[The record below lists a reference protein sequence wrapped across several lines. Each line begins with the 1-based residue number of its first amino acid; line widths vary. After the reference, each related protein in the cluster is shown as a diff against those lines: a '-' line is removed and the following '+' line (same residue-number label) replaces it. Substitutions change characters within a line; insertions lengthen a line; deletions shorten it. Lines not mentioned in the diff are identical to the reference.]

1 MLWKKLIFFFLFFS
15 IFISIK
21 DGIVKKD
28 PIEMEF
34 LVNRWIFYLDI
45 NKKEF
50 SEELLKQAIFYERIQ
65 NPEIVLLQAY
75 LETGFFTS
83 DIFLNGHN
91 CFGMKYPKFRAT
103 VAIGEYQGHAKYNSW
118 WDSVI
123 DYAIWQKWYLSK
135 GYKIETFDSDAYLVF
150 LNCIRYAEDPHY
162 IRKLVYLKDIS

>member
-21 DGIVKKD
+21 DGIVKRD

-103 VAIGEYQGHAKYNSW
+103 VSIGEYQGHARYNNW

-135 GYKIETFDSDAYLVF
+135 GYKIEEFDSDAYLVF
-150 LNCIRYAEDPHY
+150 LNCIRYAEDPQY
-162 IRKLVYLKDIS
+162 IRKLVHLKDVS

>member
-21 DGIVKKD
+21 DGIVKRD

-83 DIFLNGHN
+83 DIFLNGQI
-91 CFGMKYPKFRAT
+91 GRASCRER
-103 VAIGEYQGHAKYNSW
+103 V
-118 WDSVI
+118 
-123 DYAIWQKWYLSK
+123 
-135 GYKIETFDSDAYLVF
+135 
-150 LNCIRYAEDPHY
+150 
-162 IRKLVYLKDIS
+162 